1 MLFLGAPILLPIA
14 SLHRYASV
22 GWGLVPATQTIYEL
36 YANVT
41 GRGLLDEEEMD
52 GEEIE
57 DQNVDETTNKS
68 KLKGLLKSMNT
79 YPKNNEVV
87 EHNQHKKMKPFKST
101 RLFQIVEH
109 IGQASKIG
117 FSVIIV
123 DCTALILRMIGY
135 NPWGIMEH
143 VSRIFS
149 KVAYT
154 GWVLLRLSLLKRY
167 LLGKSFGTLLLYESS
182 RLETY
187 DIYSYCLLFY

>member
-1 MLFLGAPILLPIA
+1 MHHKYSYPIAPITN
-14 SLHRYASV
+14 RYASV

-57 DQNVDETTNKS
+57 DQSVDETTNKS

-79 YPKNNEVV
+79 YTKNNEVV
-87 EHNQHKKMKPFKST
+87 EHKQHKQMKPFKST
-101 RLFQIVEH
+101 RLFNIVQH

-187 DIYSYCLLFY
+187 DICSYCLLFY